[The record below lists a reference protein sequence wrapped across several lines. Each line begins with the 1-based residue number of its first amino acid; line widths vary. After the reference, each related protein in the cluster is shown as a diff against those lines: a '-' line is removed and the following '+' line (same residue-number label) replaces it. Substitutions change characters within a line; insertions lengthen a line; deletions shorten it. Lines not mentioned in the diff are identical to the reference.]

1 MTEEQVK
8 SESKL
13 VFELIKDLLLL
24 PYVIVMVLFRKKE
37 ASELFIPL
45 KRIIAFIFEPK
56 FTITIIALNILVYI
70 IVNIVMFNTGT
81 LNIQVLENY
90 FWHSNY
96 LFELKLQYMFS
107 SMFLHTSLSHLL
119 GNMLFLF
126 ILGRV
131 VERRLGAVRTA
142 IVYFGAGV
150 LALVFNSLIY
160 VFIFDTI
167 TIGLGASGAISGIGA
182 AALLLEPL
190 YLTYLVLGI
199 PIPIVIVVLLQIYS
213 DLTGMFN
220 PLSGIGHF
228 AHIGG
233 YLSIIG
239 MMFLFK
245 KEERKDMKKG
255 LIISLATIVLV
266 IVIYFLLTK
275 SKVF

>member
-1 MTEEQVK
+1 MAGEEAK

-24 PYVIVMVLFRKKE
+24 PYVLLMVLIRKKE
-37 ASELFIPL
+37 ASELFNPL
-45 KRIIAFIFEPK
+45 KKIIAFIFEPK
-56 FTITIIALNILVYI
+56 FTITIIAVNILVYI
-70 IVNIVMFNTGT
+70 IVNVIMFNMGI
-81 LNIQVLENY
+81 LDIQVLQNY

-96 LFELKLQYMFS
+96 LFELKLQYMLS
-107 SMFLHTSLSHLL
+107 SMFLHASLSHLL

-131 VERRLGAVRTA
+131 VERKIGAARTA
-142 IVYFGAGV
+142 LVYFGAGV
-150 LALVFNSLIY
+150 ISLVFNSLIY

-167 TIGLGASGAISGIGA
+167 TIGLGASGAIAGIGA

-199 PIPIVIVVLLQIYS
+199 PIPIVIIVLLQIYS
-213 DLTGMFN
+213 DITGMLN
-220 PLSGIGHF
+220 PFSSIGHF

-239 MMFLFK
+239 LMFLFK
-245 KEERKDMKKG
+245 KEERQNMKKG
-255 LIISLATIVLV
+255 LVISMITILLV
-266 IVIYFLLTK
+266 IGIYYLLAK
-275 SKVF
+275 AKVF